1 MNMVQ
6 LFEKKKQGKELTQA
20 EIQYFVEGYTT
31 GAIPDYQASSLLMA
45 IRLLGMTDEETFYL
59 TKAMIESGDVIDLTS
74 IEGFKIDKH
83 STGGVGDKVTLIVTP
98 IIASL
103 GIPVAKFSGKGLGI
117 TGGTI
122 DKLESIRGFK
132 TELSSQEFIDNVNK
146 HKIAVAGQTGNL
158 VPADKKLYALR
169 DVTGTVDS
177 IPLIA
182 ASIMSKKI
190 ASGADGIVLDV
201 KCGSGAFMKTEEEA
215 KKLAEAM
222 TAIGE
227 KLGRKVVAHISDM
240 DNPLGK
246 MIGNKLEVVEA
257 YALLKGRLEETH
269 ADLLEECIIISSLMY
284 QIAAG
289 VDETTAVAAVKKVME
304 DGSAA
309 AKFEEFIVAQGGDLA
324 DIVQNDTTHKVAV
337 KAASEG
343 VVASINA
350 LMIGE
355 ASVSLGAGRLT
366 KESSLDYDAGIQLVA
381 KKVTASV
388 RMKPLPICIQTVK
401 LTKKQSLKYSK
412 PIQWH
417 KYKLTENAS
426 LW

>member
-1 MNMVQ
+1 MNMAQ
-6 LFEKKKQGKELTQA
+6 LFEKKKHGKELSQA
-20 EIQYFVEGYTT
+20 EIEYFVEGYTT

-45 IRLLGMTDEETFYL
+45 IRLLGMTYDETFYL
-59 TKAMIESGDVIDLTS
+59 TKAMVESGDVIDLST

-98 IIASL
+98 IIAAL
-103 GIPVAKFSGKGLGI
+103 DIPVAKFSGKGLGI

-122 DKLESIRGFK
+122 DKLESIRGVK

-215 KKLAEAM
+215 QVLADTM

-257 YALLKGRLEETH
+257 FALLSGRMDETH
-269 ADLLEECIIISSLMY
+269 EDLFEECIIISSLMY
-284 QIAAG
+284 QVAAG
-289 VDETTAVAAVKKVME
+289 VNETEATAAVKRVLE

-324 DIVQNDTTHKVAV
+324 DIVQKDTANKVAI
-337 KAASEG
+337 KAPTEG
-343 VVASINA
+343 TVGTINA
-350 LMIGE
+350 LLIGE
-355 ASVSLGAGRLT
+355 ASVGLGAGRFT
-366 KESSLDYDAGIQLVA
+366 KESELDYDAGIQLIA
-381 KKVTASV
+381 KKGDHV
-388 RMKPLPICIQTVK
+388 RADETIAYL
-401 LTKKQSLKYSK
+401 YSNRQIDEETIEK
-412 PIQWH
+412 VQKAYTI
-417 KYKLTENAS
+417 A
-426 LW
+426 

>member
-31 GAIPDYQASSLLMA
+31 GAIPDYQASALLMA
-45 IRLLGMTDEETFYL
+45 IRLLGMTDKETFYL

-289 VDETTAVAAVKKVME
+289 VDEITAVAAVKKVLE

-324 DIVQNDTTHKVAV
+324 DIVQNDTAHKVAV
-337 KAASEG
+337 KAAAEG

-381 KKVTASV
+381 KKGDRVSADETIAYLYSNSE
-388 RMKPLPICIQTVK
+388 INEETI
-401 LTKKQSLKYSK
+401 TKVQQAYLM
-412 PIQWH
+412 
-417 KYKLTENAS
+417 A
-426 LW
+426 

>member
-1 MNMVQ
+1 MNMAQ
-6 LFEKKKQGKELTQA
+6 LFEKKKQGKELSQA
-20 EIQYFVEGYTT
+20 EIKYFVEGYTT
-31 GAIPDYQASSLLMA
+31 GVIPDYQASSLLMA
-45 IRLLGMTDEETFYL
+45 IRLLGMTYDETFYL
-59 TKAMIESGDVIDLTS
+59 TKAMIESGDIIDLSS

-98 IIASL
+98 IIAAL
-103 GIPVAKFSGKGLGI
+103 DIPVAKFSGKGLGI

-122 DKLESIRGFK
+122 DKLESIRGVK

-177 IPLIA
+177 TPLIA

-201 KCGSGAFMKTEEEA
+201 KCGSGAFMKTQEEA
-215 KKLAEAM
+215 QVLADTM
-222 TAIGE
+222 IAIGE

-257 YALLKGRLEETH
+257 FALLSGRMDETH
-269 ADLLEECIIISSLMY
+269 EDLLEECIIISSLMY
-284 QIAAG
+284 QVAAG
-289 VDETTAVAAVKKVME
+289 VNETEATAAVKRVLE

-309 AKFEEFIVAQGGDLA
+309 SKFEEFIVAQGGDLA
-324 DIVQNDTTHKVAV
+324 DIVQKDTANKVAI
-337 KAASEG
+337 KAPTEG
-343 VVASINA
+343 TVGTINA
-350 LMIGE
+350 LLIGE
-355 ASVSLGAGRLT
+355 ASVGLGAGRLT
-366 KESSLDYDAGIQLVA
+366 KESELDYDAGIQLMA
-381 KKVTASV
+381 KKGDHV
-388 RMKPLPICIQTVK
+388 RTGETIAYL
-401 LTKKQSLKYSK
+401 YSNSQIDEETIEK
-412 PIQWH
+412 V
-417 KYKLTENAS
+417 LNAYTIA
-426 LW
+426 